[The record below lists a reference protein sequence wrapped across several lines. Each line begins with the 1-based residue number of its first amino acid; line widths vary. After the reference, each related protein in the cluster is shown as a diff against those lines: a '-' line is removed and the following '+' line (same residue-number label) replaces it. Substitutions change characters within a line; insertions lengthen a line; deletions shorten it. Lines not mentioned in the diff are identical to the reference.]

1 MLSRL
6 SFKERSLLFGRL
18 ATIAY
23 LPFEDAKRA
32 ARRLGFSQTT
42 FYDRDGAQA
51 YRFMNKYDI
60 VIACRGTEPTQWN
73 DVKADL
79 KAIPVM
85 AETISR
91 VHQGFKAEV
100 DDLWPMIKP
109 HLEVKVNV
117 RKKLWFCGHS
127 LGAAMTTIMASRAFH
142 DEKLADPVEVYTYG
156 SPRVGWKKYVKSLGM
171 THHRF
176 VNNNDVVTRVPLWI
190 MGYRH
195 HGTMHYFNRHGDYSK
210 ATGWRRVKD
219 RLMGM
224 WMGLKKGKID
234 NIGDHPMGAYMPCLE
249 KMQ

>member
-32 ARRLGFSQTT
+32 AKRLGFSQTT

-156 SPRVGWKKYVKSLGM
+156 SPRVGW
-171 THHRF
+171 
-176 VNNNDVVTRVPLWI
+176 
-190 MGYRH
+190 
-195 HGTMHYFNRHGDYSK
+195 
-210 ATGWRRVKD
+210 
-219 RLMGM
+219 
-224 WMGLKKGKID
+224 
-234 NIGDHPMGAYMPCLE
+234 
-249 KMQ
+249 